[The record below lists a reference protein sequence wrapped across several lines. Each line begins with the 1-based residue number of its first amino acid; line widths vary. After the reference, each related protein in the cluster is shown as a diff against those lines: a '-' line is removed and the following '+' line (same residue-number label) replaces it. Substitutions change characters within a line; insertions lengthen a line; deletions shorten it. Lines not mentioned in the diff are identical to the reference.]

1 MTVHFMCTCGSKTY
15 SLPDSMAGQKVRCP
29 SCQVIIIVPQPS
41 EGGQVVIAV
50 PADDSVEG
58 Y

>member
-29 SCQVIIIVPQPS
+29 SCQNIIVVPQPS

-50 PADDSVEG
+50 PAEDSME